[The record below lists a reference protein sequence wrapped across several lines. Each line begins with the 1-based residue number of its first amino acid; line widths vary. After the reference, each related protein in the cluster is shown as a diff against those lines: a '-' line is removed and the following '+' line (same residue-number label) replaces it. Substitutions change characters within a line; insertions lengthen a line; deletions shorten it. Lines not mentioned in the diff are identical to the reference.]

1 MVTSYLGLGTN
12 MGDRAA
18 NLTSVM
24 KRLAYQYVDIITV
37 SPVYISKPWGY
48 ESDNNFYNQ
57 VIEIKTGIDA
67 FDLLELAKET
77 EKQMGRTKIMKAYA
91 DRIIDI
97 DILFYGNEIISSR
110 PLIIPHPLLH
120 KRMFVLQPMS
130 DIAPEFVHPIFNKT
144 ISVLMKECK
153 AVPLTKFLH

>member
-24 KRLAYQYVDIITV
+24 KRLAYQYGDIITV